1 MKQEKTYD
9 YWKQKMDDY
18 WEANN
23 IEGELR
29 FQIASVIY
37 DRERV
42 LQGGHFAKAVNENDL
57 YETVRRA
64 DTYNLRHLREIIIA
78 LESI

>member
-9 YWKQKMDDY
+9 YWKQKIDDY
-18 WEANN
+18 CEANN

>member
-1 MKQEKTYD
+1 MKQTKSYD
-9 YWKQKMDDY
+9 YWKQKIDDY
-18 WEANN
+18 CEANK

-29 FQIASVIY
+29 FQIASIIY

-42 LQGGHFAKAVNENDL
+42 LQGGHFARAVNSNDL
-57 YETVRRA
+57 FETVRRA
-64 DTYNLRHLREIIIA
+64 DTYNLRHLRDIIIA

>member
-1 MKQEKTYD
+1 MKQTKSYD
-9 YWKQKMDDY
+9 YWKQKIDDY
-18 WEANN
+18 CEANK
-23 IEGELR
+23 IELELR

-37 DRERV
+37 ERERIF
-42 LQGGHFAKAVNENDL
+42 QGGHFARAVNENDL
-57 YETVRRA
+57 RETVRRA